1 MTSLTTNQKI
11 EINSHR
17 TKIQPHPTPRR
28 VCTSISWLD
37 LCNMLRLT

>member
-11 EINSHR
+11 EINSHK
-17 TKIQPHPTPRR
+17 TKTPPQPTPRR
-28 VCTSISWLD
+28 VCISWLN